1 MEMKIIKLEE
11 EWDLAFETAKKVLLS
26 DGLLIYP
33 TDTLYG
39 IGGNALKKEVVDRI
53 RRIKGREGEKPMSVA
68 VGGLSMLLSFFYL
81 KEEEL
86 GYITRYLP
94 GPYTFLLRAKKPMP
108 VSKGLVGVRVPAH
121 FFVMKMINEV
131 GFPIVSTSA
140 NFSGEPAPSSVE
152 EIKKEFLEKADLVVD
167 GGPTK
172 YKEGSTVVDLV
183 NKKILRKGA
192 GEFEF

>member
-11 EWDLAFETAKKVLLS
+11 EWDLAFETAKKVLRS

-81 KEEEL
+81 NEEEL

-108 VSKGLVGVRVPAH
+108 VSNGLVGVRVPAH